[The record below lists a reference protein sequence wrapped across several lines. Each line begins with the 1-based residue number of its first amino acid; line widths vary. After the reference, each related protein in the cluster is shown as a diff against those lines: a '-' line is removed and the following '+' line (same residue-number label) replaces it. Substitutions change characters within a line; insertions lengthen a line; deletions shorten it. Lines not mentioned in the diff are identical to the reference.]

1 MFVIGI
7 TGPSGAGKG
16 VVSEYL
22 ISQNVNVIDAD
33 VVYHEVISPPSDC
46 LDELVRHFG
55 QHILD
60 RSGALDRAELAK
72 LVFGEDNREKLEL
85 LNMITHK
92 YVVERIRALLKEL
105 TLAGAKACAI
115 DAPLLIE
122 AGLAD
127 DCDLTIAVLADK
139 QIRAERI
146 ARRDRIDMSSAMARI
161 NSQKP
166 DEYYVQNSDAVIYN
180 NGDVECLYEA
190 LKKVLTD
197 GGVSL

>member
-16 VVSEYL
+16 AVSGFL
-22 ISQNVNVIDAD
+22 ISKNVNVIDAD

-46 LDELVRHFG
+46 LDELVSHFG
-55 QHILD
+55 RQILD
-60 RSGALDRAELAK
+60 GSGALDRVELAK
-72 LVFGEDNREKLEL
+72 LVFGEENRERLGL
-85 LNMITHK
+85 LNKVTHK
-92 YVVERIRALLKEL
+92 YVVERIRVLLKEL
-105 TLAGAKACAI
+105 ALAGAKACAI

-127 DCDLTIAVLADK
+127 DCDLTIAVLSNK
-139 QIRAERI
+139 QTRAERI

-166 DEYYVQNSDAVIYN
+166 DEYYVQGSDKVLFN
-180 NGDVECLYEA
+180 NGDLDELYEQ
-190 LKKVLTD
+190 LEKVLTD
-197 GGVSL
+197 GGAKL

>member
-16 VVSEYL
+16 AVSGFL
-22 ISQNVNVIDAD
+22 ISKNVNVIDAD
-33 VVYHEVISPPSDC
+33 AVYHEVISPPSDC
-46 LDELVRHFG
+46 LDELVSHFG
-55 QHILD
+55 RQILD
-60 RSGALDRAELAK
+60 GSGALDRAELAK

-85 LNMITHK
+85 LNKITHK
-92 YVVERIRALLKEL
+92 YVVERIRVLLKEFA
-105 TLAGAKACAI
+105 LAGAKACAI

-127 DCDLTIAVLADK
+127 DCNLTIAVLADK

-166 DEYYVQNSDAVIYN
+166 DEYYVQGSYKVLFN
-180 NGDVECLYEA
+180 NGDLDELYEQLEKA
-190 LKKVLTD
+190 LTY
-197 GGVSL
+197 GGAKL

>member
-72 LVFGEDNREKLEL
+72 LVFGEDNRERLEI
-85 LNMITHK
+85 LNKITHK
-92 YVVERIRALLKEL
+92 YVVERIRALLKEF
-105 TLAGAKACAI
+105 AN
-115 DAPLLIE
+115 E
-122 AGLAD
+122 
-127 DCDLTIAVLADK
+127 
-139 QIRAERI
+139 
-146 ARRDRIDMSSAMARI
+146 
-161 NSQKP
+161 
-166 DEYYVQNSDAVIYN
+166 
-180 NGDVECLYEA
+180 
-190 LKKVLTD
+190 
-197 GGVSL
+197 